1 MVSLSPMI
9 TSSKISRAEVSS
21 HYDELDQFYREIW
34 GNHVHHGLWSSGNES
49 VEEATR
55 NLVEHMLAQ
64 VPLGP
69 ESRVCDIGCG
79 YGETARLIAS
89 EKSCAVTG
97 FTVSEKQFLFAA
109 ARPTPNVT
117 IRHADWLEND
127 LEDSS
132 VDFAF
137 SIESSEHM
145 PSLARFFE
153 QAHRVLKPG
162 GTLAIYAWLENEKA
176 SEREKKWLLSPLCEE
191 GRMRLYTRAEYDS
204 FADQSDFVSRS
215 FDDVSS
221 RVARTWTVS
230 LKRLAAKLA
239 TDRRYQKFV
248 LSSDAQN
255 REFAKTLLRIRLA
268 YATGAMRYGL
278 FLYSK
283 PLRS

>member
-1 MVSLSPMI
+1 MI
-9 TSSKISRAEVSS
+9 TSSRISPAEVSS

-34 GNHVHHGLWSSGNES
+34 GNHVHHGLWSSGRES

-55 NLVEHMLAQ
+55 NLVEHMLAHVTLDSQ
-64 VPLGP
+64 
-69 ESRVCDIGCG
+69 SKVCDIGCG
-79 YGETARLIAS
+79 YGETARIIAS
-89 EKSCAVTG
+89 EKGASVTG
-97 FTVSEKQFLFAA
+97 FTVSEKQYVFAA
-109 ARPTPNVT
+109 ARPTKGVT
-117 IRHADWLEND
+117 IRHGDWLEND
-127 LEDSS
+127 LDDSS

-162 GTLAIYAWLENEKA
+162 GTLAIYAWLENESA

-191 GRMRLYTRAEYDS
+191 GRMRLYTRTEYDS
-204 FADQSDFVSRS
+204 LADAAGFVSRG

-221 RVARTWTVS
+221 KVARTWTVC
-230 LKRLAAKLA
+230 LKRLATKLA

-248 LSSDAQN
+248 LSADAQN
-255 REFAKTLLRIRLA
+255 RDFAKTLLRIRLA